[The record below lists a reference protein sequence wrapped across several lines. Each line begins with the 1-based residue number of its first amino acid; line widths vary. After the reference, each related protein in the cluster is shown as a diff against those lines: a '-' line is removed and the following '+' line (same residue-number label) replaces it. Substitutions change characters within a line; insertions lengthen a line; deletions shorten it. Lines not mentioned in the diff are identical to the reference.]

1 MTGGATTTA
10 PALHTVS
17 AWAIALLPMLQLL
30 LTLLV
35 VAAFTGGQ
43 SLPIIA
49 GLWLAP
55 YPVVVVLAIIDGRG
69 LRRRGID
76 RPATWLW
83 ALLGPP
89 VYLTARAV
97 RLSRFSSAGF
107 GPVAVFLLL
116 GGLQAGAVIAVP
128 GLIIGAAPQVFAAE
142 ASNSIELN
150 ARSIGTSM
158 EVSCPISPPLFVG
171 QQFRCPAVSSD
182 GTDVVVTASLQRSN
196 GWIAWQVDDWGVYTL
211 GR

>member
-1 MTGGATTTA
+1 MTTGAATTA

-30 LTLLV
+30 LSLLV
-35 VAAFTGGQ
+35 VAAFASGQ

-49 GLWLAP
+49 VLWLAP
-55 YPVVVVLAIIDGRG
+55 FPVVVVLALLDARG

-76 RPATWLW
+76 RPASWLW

-107 GPVAVFLLL
+107 GPLAVFLLL
-116 GGLQAGAVIAVP
+116 VGLQMGAVIAVP
-128 GLIIGAAPQVFAAE
+128 GLIIGAVPQVFATE
-142 ASNSIELN
+142 ASNSIELS
-150 ARSIGTSM
+150 ARSIGSSM
-158 EVSCPISPPLFVG
+158 DVSCPNTPPLFIG
-171 QQFRCPAVSSD
+171 QQFRCPAVSDD
-182 GTDVVVTASLQRSN
+182 GTAVVVTASLQRSN